1 MSAIARAFLVLIA
14 TALTAAT
21 AGEAWTARFE
31 DELATQEWTL
41 IKSAARPGWQPL
53 GWSNAIPVGLSLTD
67 SASGKRA
74 PLEPSAYFTSEDR
87 QRWGGRTLGV
97 DWVLVVDGA
106 TGATATVSGQ
116 LKSGMPRVLQLE
128 AEVAQPGIELTSDA
142 DQPRIHE
149 RTTSPESGG
158 PGLRYF
164 LKLDPAT
171 YGGRATLRFNL
182 TTALMGPP
190 TNHSAAAPIE
200 SEGWAGEDP
209 ELKSTLA
216 ALIRARAGGTQ
227 NTPLPGLRRND
238 EPVFA
243 AVEQRTVISIEEET
257 AVEVILHNLTDQPQP
272 VVISGYGDFAVP
284 TVSLELPPEAS
295 RVEWLPVHSM
305 EPATGTVSVVV
316 EAGGF
321 RCLDIPIPVNFL
333 PPQDNLA
340 RDSRVKVEVDSTLS
354 GYRTTA
360 LTDGVNPA
368 GDQSEERVF
377 TWASDESVA
386 AHWVRMTLPQPTAI
400 SEMRLVWHQENGR
413 PLTSQRGEITGWT
426 ATGERIALA
435 SVDRPGEE
443 AETVIEFEGVQLHA
457 IEWRQPSGGG
467 APRRPNLLW
476 LNELEVR

>member
-1 MSAIARAFLVLIA
+1 MLAIVLAFA
-14 TALTAAT
+14 AFTLTASA

-41 IKSAARPGWQPL
+41 IKSAARPGWQPV

-67 SASGKRA
+67 SASGKKA
-74 PLEPSAYFTSEDR
+74 PLEPSAYFTSEER

-106 TGATATVSGQ
+106 TSATATVSGQ
-116 LKSGMPRVLQLE
+116 LESGMPRVLQLE
-128 AEVAQPGIELTSDA
+128 AAVAQPGVELTSDA

-149 RTTSPESGG
+149 RTTDPESGG

-171 YGGRATLRFNL
+171 YGGRATFRFNL
-182 TTALMGPP
+182 ATTLMGPS
-190 TNHSAAAPIE
+190 TNHSPAAPIE

-216 ALIRARAGGTQ
+216 ALIRARAGGAE

-243 AVEQRTVISIEEET
+243 AVEQRTVVSIEEET
-257 AVEVILHNLTDQPQP
+257 AVEVILHNLTDQAQS
-272 VVISGYGDFAVP
+272 VIISGYGDFAVP

-295 RVEWLPVHSM
+295 RVEWLPVRSM

-321 RCLDIPIPVNFL
+321 RCLDISVPVNFL

-360 LTDGVNPA
+360 LTDGISPE
-368 GDQSEERVF
+368 GDRPEDRIF
-377 TWASDESVA
+377 TWASDESAA
-386 AHWVRMTLPQPTAI
+386 AHWVRMTFPQPTAI

-413 PLTSQRGEITGWT
+413 PLTAQRGEVIGWT
-426 ATGERIALA
+426 ATGERVMLA
-435 SVDRPGEE
+435 SVDRPGEQ
-443 AETVIEFEGVQLHA
+443 AETIMEFEGLQLDA
-457 IEWRQPSGGG
+457 LEWRQPPGGG
-467 APRRPNLLW
+467 APRRAILLW